1 MATVTDVASPSLDLA
16 PAIEEAE
23 TKGERTRRRL
33 LEIAVERF
41 GSRGYRSTSVSE
53 IARAAGLTQAAAYA
67 YFDSK
72 EALFQAA
79 VDQDASSMIDQVAAQ
94 ITDTPL
100 DVLVPLLVFHA
111 HTLLDE
117 HPLARRVIAGQ
128 EPEETVRL
136 VELPA
141 LHRFSALLAERL
153 SEGQSTGTLP
163 DTFSADEVA
172 NGIEA
177 LVLGLLFSM
186 VQSGGT
192 ATPRHGR
199 GVVAAFEL
207 MFRPP
212 C

>member
-1 MATVTDVASPSLDLA
+1 MTDVADRDLGLVSLADEA
-16 PAIEEAE
+16 DTAE

-79 VDQDASSMIDQVAAQ
+79 VDRDASSMIDAVAAQ
-94 ITDTPL
+94 IADTPL
-100 DVLVPLLVFHA
+100 DVLVPLLVLHA
-111 HTLLDE
+111 RTLLDE

-141 LHRFSALLAERL
+141 LHRFSALLADRL
-153 SEGQSTGTLP
+153 ADGQAAGTLP
-163 DTFSADEVA
+163 AGFDAGEVA
-172 NGIEA
+172 NGVEA
-177 LVLGLLFSM
+177 IVLGLLFSV

-212 C
+212 A